1 MEGRSRG
8 AGAQGRGG
16 GRRQAKK
23 RERIMRHQPKNVVFP
38 AVEGGAADERKD
50 DNGGI
55 SFPAAVAP
63 FTPWCQEQEH
73 SVDAGPEGAQRQD
86 TDKSWAL
93 GLQQLPDVLTAESMA
108 QARAAEMLAMLQAV
122 KRKSSVRRVFQTLP
136 THMRRRAMSHNVK
149 RLPRCLRDAAKREV
163 RRLAARDP
171 LATFTR
177 TPPMDES
184 SAKAKVVPKCRS
196 RKARRRHGSL
206 LLDYNR
212 RQRRHV
218 WLETHVWHA
227 KRFRV
232 AERWGYR
239 LGLQPT
245 TKTYRSAYRAMAQ
258 RCLLQDVS
266 YYCCL
271 ELKGKQEVLL
281 GVLSTLCSPE
291 TGTYFDGVDYLSGQ
305 RQGSLVMYRA
315 NGFPTQP
322 LGPVTFLWRPLQK
335 PDEREMNTEHRQ
347 LWIWVHPAM
356 KNEVLSELKE
366 NFKCLEPVLEP
377 PDLKVAPPTQTPG
390 VTGPAEGTRSSAE
403 ASGIQAASAPQRAQL
418 GETSAARKSEMKA
431 ALPEAA
437 RGARRGKASG
447 TRKRRAEDGEQQQP
461 GAPPAKRIY
470 GDGTR
475 GPHEPR
481 SWSSV
486 STGTVLTDLTMEM
499 VRFQLIGPRSG
510 FILTHALRPA
520 DVHHSEG
527 QGKTSWWL
535 KVCSEP
541 SHVLQHENQGQIF
554 QLLAGL
560 GSASDVPPGCV
571 LGLTVG
577 DPRLDLPNK
586 RTIPVDPSIPP
597 ASGGAAA
604 CNNEANVL
612 ARSLQEGHAQSW
624 IWDRS
629 VRDEVT
635 ETKIPEQELNRMRHK
650 ALVPGSRLNLG
661 ARESSIPA
669 LLLQHP
675 GRQAGAGLAG
685 WGVAWD
691 LVLPK
696 AWGMAFWIPLVYR
709 GVVVGGLREAERHS
723 QYQGAPHFPRD
734 FPDCPAGSRHDA
746 ESKEAAIAK
755 FKRYP
760 PAKRPNY
767 VKLAMPTPFH
777 FPWELL
783 VHEWELMGTESSV
796 EDEEKPEAESVME
809 MESPSIDPNHG
820 ASFLGQTKSELTEE
834 ASEGEAEE
842 TRETSKV
849 SGKEQR
855 AEVRGGGTAGEE
867 ITAGELVSVDGEPSS
882 ERVEPGCETGDGR
895 DRVEQEQKMELPSE
909 VTSEPF
915 YVIRSTSVLT
925 QLAHWCRSLPP
936 ATGAALAQQPLTTAL
951 TLAMS
956 RGHPR
961 ALLWVRVDPLQ
972 RGSPEPHA
980 TVAVPDPA
988 DLDLLRRN
996 PAFTGPLEPRR
1007 RDAFRLTRAER
1018 RAVGLSRRKRR
1029 LSGGGTEGGGEDRGG
1044 DGGVDDDV
1052 ADVSKKA
1059 DWILGLYPE
1068 PVGSMASACSRPT
1081 LGFLTQGDFSMA
1093 VGHGRGFGFVSLAGL
1108 LRTLLQQQLLQ
1119 QDKAASLPSPPHT
1132 SQPRG
1137 VLLLTRNVNSLQYR
1151 FVRVSI
1157 DV

>member
-8 AGAQGRGG
+8 GGAQGRGG

-38 AVEGGAADERKD
+38 AVEGGAADSCKD

-63 FTPWCQEQEH
+63 FTPWCQEH
-73 SVDAGPEGAQRQD
+73 SVDTGPEGAQRQD

-108 QARAAEMLAMLQAV
+108 HARAAEMLAMLQAV

-149 RLPRCLRDAAKREV
+149 RLPCRLRDAAKRE
-163 RRLAARDP
+163 
-171 LATFTR
+171 
-177 TPPMDES
+177 MDES

-212 RQRRHV
+212 RQRRHI
-218 WLETHVWHA
+218 WLETHIWHA

-271 ELKGKQEVLL
+271 ELKGKEEMLL

-291 TGTYFDGVDYLSGQ
+291 TGTSFDGADYLGGQ

-322 LGPVTFLWRPLQK
+322 LGPVTFLWRPLQM
-335 PDEREMNTEHRQ
+335 PDERETNTEHRQ

-377 PDLKVAPPTQTPG
+377 PDLKVTPTQTPG
-390 VTGPAEGTRSSAE
+390 VTGPAEGTQSSAE

-431 ALPEAA
+431 ALPEAV

-447 TRKRRAEDGEQQQP
+447 TRKRRAEDGEQP

-475 GPHEPR
+475 GPREPR
-481 SWSSV
+481 SWMSV
-486 STGTVLTDLTMEM
+486 STGTALTDLTMEM

-520 DVHHSEG
+520 DIHHHSEG

-586 RTIPVDPSIPP
+586 RTIPADPPSIPP

-604 CNNEANVL
+604 CNNEANAL
-612 ARSLQEGHAQSW
+612 ARSLQDGHAQSW

-635 ETKIPEQELNRMRHK
+635 ETKISEQELNRMRHK
-650 ALVPGSRLNLG
+650 ALVPGTRLNLG

-685 WGVAWD
+685 WGAAWD

-723 QYQGAPHFPRD
+723 QYQGAPYFPCD

-783 VHEWELMGTESSV
+783 VHEWELMGTEWSV
-796 EDEEKPEAESVME
+796 EDEEKPETESVME
-809 MESPSIDPNHG
+809 MESPSIDPNFG
-820 ASFLGQTKSELTEE
+820 ASFLGQTKSELAEE
-834 ASEGEAEE
+834 ASEVEAEE
-842 TRETSKV
+842 TRETSEV
-849 SGKEQR
+849 SEKEQR
-855 AEVRGGGTAGEE
+855 AEVRGCGTAGEE
-867 ITAGELVSVDGEPSS
+867 ITAGELVSVDREPSS

-895 DRVEQEQKMELPSE
+895 DRVEQEQKMELPS
-909 VTSEPF
+909 VNSISEPF

-936 ATGAALAQQPLTTAL
+936 ATGVDGADLAQQPLTTAL
-951 TLAMS
+951 ALAMS

-988 DLDLLRRN
+988 DLDLLRRD
-996 PAFTGPLEPRR
+996 PAYTGPLEPRW
-1007 RDAFRLTRAER
+1007 RDAFRLTREER

-1029 LSGGGTEGGGEDRGG
+1029 LFAGGGTEGGGEDRGG
-1044 DGGVDDDV
+1044 DGGVGGDV

-1059 DWILGLYPE
+1059 DWILGLHPE
-1068 PVGSMASACSRPT
+1068 PVGCVASACSRPT

-1093 VGHGRGFGFVSLAGL
+1093 VGHGRGFGFVSLTGL
-1108 LRTLLQQQLLQ
+1108 LRTLLQQQLQRQLQQQLQQ
-1119 QDKAASLPSPPHT
+1119 QDKAAPLPSPPHT

-1151 FVRVSI
+1151 FVRVSV

>member
-8 AGAQGRGG
+8 AGAQWRGG

-38 AVEGGAADERKD
+38 AVEGGAADGRKD

-63 FTPWCQEQEH
+63 FTPWCQEH
-73 SVDAGPEGAQRQD
+73 SVDTGPEGAQRQD

-108 QARAAEMLAMLQAV
+108 HARAAEMLAMLQAV

-149 RLPRCLRDAAKREV
+149 RLPRRLRDAAKRE
-163 RRLAARDP
+163 
-171 LATFTR
+171 
-177 TPPMDES
+177 MDES

-212 RQRRHV
+212 RQRRHI
-218 WLETHVWHA
+218 WLETHIWHA

-271 ELKGKQEVLL
+271 ELKGKEEVIL

-291 TGTYFDGVDYLSGQ
+291 TGTSFDGADYLGGQ

-322 LGPVTFLWRPLQK
+322 LGPVSFLWRPLQML
-335 PDEREMNTEHRQ
+335 DERETNTEHRQ

-366 NFKCLEPVLEP
+366 NFKCLEP
-377 PDLKVAPPTQTPG
+377 
-390 VTGPAEGTRSSAE
+390 
-403 ASGIQAASAPQRAQL
+403 L

-447 TRKRRAEDGEQQQP
+447 TRKRRAEDCEQP
-461 GAPPAKRIY
+461 GAPPEKRIY

-481 SWSSV
+481 SWMSV
-486 STGTVLTDLTMEM
+486 STGTALTDLTMEM

-520 DVHHSEG
+520 DIHHSEG

-586 RTIPVDPSIPP
+586 RTIPADPPSIPP
-597 ASGGAAA
+597 ASA
-604 CNNEANVL
+604 CNNEANAL

-635 ETKIPEQELNRMRHK
+635 ETKISEQELNRMRHK
-650 ALVPGSRLNLG
+650 ALVPGTRLNLG

-685 WGVAWD
+685 WGAAWD

-723 QYQGAPHFPRD
+723 QYQGAPYFPCD

-783 VHEWELMGTESSV
+783 VHEWELMGTEWSV
-796 EDEEKPEAESVME
+796 EDEEKPEMESIME
-809 MESPSIDPNHG
+809 MESPSIDPNYG

-842 TRETSKV
+842 TRETSEV
-849 SGKEQR
+849 SEKQQR
-855 AEVRGGGTAGEE
+855 AEV
-867 ITAGELVSVDGEPSS
+867 
-882 ERVEPGCETGDGR
+882 
-895 DRVEQEQKMELPSE
+895 
-909 VTSEPF
+909 
-915 YVIRSTSVLT
+915 RSTSVLT

-936 ATGAALAQQPLTTAL
+936 ATGVDGAALALQPLTTAL
-951 TLAMS
+951 ALEMS
-956 RGHPR
+956 RCHPR

-988 DLDLLRRN
+988 DLDLLRRD
-996 PAFTGPLEPRR
+996 PAYTGPLEPRR
-1007 RDAFRLTRAER
+1007 RDAFRLTREER

-1029 LSGGGTEGGGEDRGG
+1029 LSSGGTEGGGEDRGG
-1044 DGGVDDDV
+1044 DGGVGGDV

-1059 DWILGLYPE
+1059 DWILGLHPE
-1068 PVGSMASACSRPT
+1068 PVGCVASACSRPT

-1093 VGHGRGFGFVSLAGL
+1093 VGHGRGFGFVSLTGL
-1108 LRTLLQQQLLQ
+1108 LRTLLQQQLQRQLQQQLQQ
-1119 QDKAASLPSPPHT
+1119 QDKAAPLPSPPHT

-1151 FVRVSI
+1151 FVRVSV